1 MLDVIISSK
10 TRVKLLIKFFLIKG
24 SKGYLRGLE
33 KEFNETS
40 NAVRVELNRL
50 TKAGLLKSGFEGK
63 RKIYQANPDHPLY
76 NDITHLVHTTVGI
89 DHLAERV
96 VGKIGSLE
104 EAYVTGSFASGVD
117 SDTIELVLMGSELD
131 TGYIDRL
138 IKVAEMIIC
147 RKIMYLS
154 LTQDQME
161 HFFKDRPHLLIW
173 KAGQKNDPDN
183 TVKT

>member
-1 MLDVIISSK
+1 MLDIIVSSK

-50 TKAGLLKSGFEGK
+50 TKAGLLMSVYEGK

-89 DHLAERV
+89 DQITEKVAC
-96 VGKIGSLE
+96 KIGKLE
-104 EAYVTGSFASGVD
+104 EAYVTGSFARGVD
-117 SDTIELVLMGSELD
+117 CDTIELVLMGNELD
-131 TGYIDRL
+131 TGYIDKL
-138 IKVAEMIIC
+138 VKVAEMIIC
-147 RKIMYLS
+147 RKIIYLP

-173 KAGQKNDPDN
+173 KAGQQ
-183 TVKT
+183 